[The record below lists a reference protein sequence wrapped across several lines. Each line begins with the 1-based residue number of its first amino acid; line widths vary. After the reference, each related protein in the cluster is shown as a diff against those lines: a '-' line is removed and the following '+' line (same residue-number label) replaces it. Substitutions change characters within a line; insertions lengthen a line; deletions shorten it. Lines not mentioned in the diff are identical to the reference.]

1 MLLQEFLFGGQRFW
15 WCVRIEMRAGCR
27 QATYLQIMRRPSL
40 ESFDETEPLTSSLPC
55 SPPPMLCVHSHNDN
69 RRRLVAVAVAAA
81 TSVGGVCDCGRLCIL
96 AVRTSTAAHGGAP
109 RDQLSPINEHHTIW
123 KMEER
128 IDTLFNS

>member
-1 MLLQEFLFGGQRFW
+1 MVVCADCGVRDESEQR
-15 WCVRIEMRAGCR
+15 CR
-27 QATYLQIMRRPSL
+27 QATYLQIIRRLSL

-96 AVRTSTAAHGGAP
+96 AVRTSTAAH
-109 RDQLSPINEHHTIW
+109 RVQLSPINELYTIW